1 MASWK
6 SQHRNLNII
15 IDIEKILNIMFNFC
29 KLLWK
34 FSQTFY
40 RKICGVFLLKY
51 TCRPSWNFSIKLFR
65 AGILQKCARLEAV
78 VFGMQFTNK
87 KLHCRLQTWHLR
99 NLVGVSILVTLQT
112 VDFLK
117 FPKKFQFSTEFYN
130 VEISPITLRKIDS
143 SR

>member
-34 FSQTFY
+34 S
-40 RKICGVFLLKY
+40 LKY

-99 NLVGVSILVTLQT
+99 NLVEVSILVTLQT